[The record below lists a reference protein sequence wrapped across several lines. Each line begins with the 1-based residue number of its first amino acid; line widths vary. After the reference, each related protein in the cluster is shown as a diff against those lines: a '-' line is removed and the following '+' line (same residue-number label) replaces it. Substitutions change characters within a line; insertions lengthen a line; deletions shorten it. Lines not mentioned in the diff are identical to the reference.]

1 MTAHEDETSETER
14 PLATEFSTKHEDELE
29 FYGIDRISVRHGPLN
44 AWLLVVYAV
53 LFAWALYYGATH
65 WGGLGPGLDLT
76 L

>member
-1 MTAHEDETSETER
+1 MTER
-14 PLATEFSTKHEDELE
+14 YEEVSGTDRPPATEFDTKHEDQLV
-29 FYGIDRISVRHGPLN
+29 FYGVDRISVRHGPLN

-65 WGGLGPGLDLT
+65 WGGLGPGLDLS